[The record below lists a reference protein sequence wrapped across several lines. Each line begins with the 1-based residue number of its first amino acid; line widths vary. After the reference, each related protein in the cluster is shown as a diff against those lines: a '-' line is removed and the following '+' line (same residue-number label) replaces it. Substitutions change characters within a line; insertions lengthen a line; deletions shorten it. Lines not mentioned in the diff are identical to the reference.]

1 MSAIW
6 GNSCQTSQKC
16 MIIFQILSLEIST
29 SQISTALEETQK
41 ESEKIN
47 QTLTRTTKQ
56 VSHWFIIYSL
66 LYSEII
72 LHIPFQPAKTVDILR
87 RHHWFHREMTWSG
100 KRMQKFHT
108 DDEKTNHIWLAL
120 LIGQPMEEGNR
131 TCPFFSLTKTQ
142 ISDSHEIILS
152 LKATFYF

>member
-1 MSAIW
+1 MRQYTVFWQKSYISAIW

-16 MIIFQILSLEIST
+16 TIIFQILSLEIST

-41 ESEKIN
+41 KSEKIN
-47 QTLTRTTKQ
+47 QTLTRTTTQ

-72 LHIPFQPAKTVDILR
+72 LQILFQPAKTVDILR
-87 RHHWFHREMTWSG
+87 R
-100 KRMQKFHT
+100 
-108 DDEKTNHIWLAL
+108 HIWLAL

-131 TCPFFSLTKTQ
+131 TCPIFQFDKNPNNRFTRNQFEFEGNLLF
-142 ISDSHEIILS
+142 LS
-152 LKATFYF
+152 QQLPG